1 MGKGFKRLEVRRRA
15 GVLYIWLNRPD
26 ARNAFDD
33 VLITE
38 LTQAFSRIPDDIRVV
53 VLGGRGDVFCAGAD
67 LEYMKRL
74 GQMGQGENIEDA
86 LALAEM
92 LAVVN
97 DCPVPLIGRVQKAA
111 FGGAIGLIACCD
123 SVFAAEDTV
132 FAFSEVRLGISPAT
146 ISPYVIAKIGE
157 SAARNL
163 FLSGEKYPAKR
174 ALDIG
179 LVHYVVKAEVLDS
192 AVNVKAKELLK
203 AGPEAAK
210 ATKRLIADVSGSVAL
225 SLRSSTAKL
234 IAELRASEEGREGL
248 SAFLEKRKPS
258 WTGK

>member
-1 MGKGFKRLEVRRRA
+1 MGKGFKHLEVRRRT

-26 ARNAFDD
+26 ERNAFDD

-38 LTQAFSRIPDDIRVV
+38 LTQAFSRIPDDTRVV

-67 LEYMKRL
+67 LEYMKRV
-74 GQMGQGENIEDA
+74 GQMGHEENVKDA

-111 FGGAIGLIACCD
+111 YGGAIGLIACCD
-123 SVFAAEDTV
+123 SVFAAEDAI
-132 FAFSEVRLGISPAT
+132 FAFSEVRLGLSPAT
-146 ISPYVIAKIGE
+146 IAPYVIAKIGE

-163 FLSGEKYPAKR
+163 FLSGEKWVAKR
-174 ALDIG
+174 ALSIG
-179 LVHYVVKAEVLDS
+179 LVHYVVAPDVLDG

-210 ATKRLIADVSGSVAL
+210 VTKRLIADVSGSIAL
-225 SLRSSTAKL
+225 SMRGSTAKL

-258 WTGK
+258 WAGK

>member
-1 MGKGFKRLEVRRRA
+1 MGKGFKHLEVRRRT

-26 ARNAFDD
+26 VRNAFND

-53 VLGGRGDVFCAGAD
+53 VLGGRGEVFCAGAD
-67 LEYMKRL
+67 LEYMKRV
-74 GQMGQGENIEDA
+74 GQMGHDENVKDA

-123 SVFAAEDTV
+123 SVFASEDAV
-132 FAFSEVRLGISPAT
+132 FAFSETRLGISPAT

-163 FLSGEKYPAKR
+163 FLSGEKYLAKR
-174 ALDIG
+174 AHNIG

-192 AVNVKAKELLK
+192 AVNVKTKELLK

-210 ATKRLIADVSGSVAL
+210 VTKRLIADVSGSIAL
-225 SLRSSTAKL
+225 SMRGSTAKL